1 MEQEKSFTGGGYD
14 SPMSQLKVL
23 VLAEDG
29 RIRETAAGLPARF
42 EVAFTTDMES
52 ALREV
57 AKNGCD
63 IAIVELALNGF
74 AFAKDLPPI
83 PGRQARLIMICE
95 RSEDRWLSHQ
105 AGAAQ
110 VLVKPLS
117 DPSVLLEAI
126 EAALADE

>member
-1 MEQEKSFTGGGYD
+1 
-14 SPMSQLKVL
+14 MSKLKVV

-29 RIRETAAGLPARF
+29 RIRETAAGLPDRF
-42 EVAFTTDMES
+42 EVTFSTDMES
-52 ALREV
+52 ALRDV

-74 AFAKDLPPI
+74 AFAKDLPTNPDH
-83 PGRQARLIMICE
+83 QAHLIMICE
-95 RSEDRWLSHQ
+95 RPEDRWLSQQ

-117 DPSVLLEAI
+117 DPSILLEAI